1 MGWGGGGLIDS
12 NVSNIRFNFLF
23 CVFIERYVINN
34 CMGKKRLYL
43 MGIKEI
49 LCDCIMFNSY

>member
-1 MGWGGGGLIDS
+1 MGWGGGLIDS

-34 CMGKKRLYL
+34 CMGKKDY
-43 MGIKEI
+43 I
-49 LCDCIMFNSY
+49 